1 MLVVFRL
8 LFQHSFVSCLL
19 LGCVFSTPI
28 FFFFNFS
35 NCFIIFNLLCFDNT
49 LSHFWSARETNEQTR
64 DGGRHDWAWTICCVH
79 IWSKRETFF
88 LISKKQKIK
97 SIAREQLLWMAA
109 RASMAAWTA
118 CSAHVT
124 ARVTAPTSKAW
135 SQETMDCSSTTR
147 PPAPPQPKLL
157 PAPPPQVSLVLLLCP
172 PLIYSLKKNEI
183 NPPPAIPPTHTQK
196 ELQSSNTPPPL
207 LPKFLWLGTDEMT
220 INLSG

>member
-1 MLVVFRL
+1 M
-8 LFQHSFVSCLL
+8 
-19 LGCVFSTPI
+19 
-28 FFFFNFS
+28 N
-35 NCFIIFNLLCFDNT
+35 
-49 LSHFWSARETNEQTR
+49 
-64 DGGRHDWAWTICCVH
+64 
-79 IWSKRETFF
+79 KREMGVVTIERERFVVYIFEAKERHFF
-88 LISKKQKIK
+88 YFKKKQKIK

-196 ELQSSNTPPPL
+196 ELQSSNTPPPPL